1 MNDEESIPEDETAE
15 TAVFTV
21 PEGALPD
28 RADKVL
34 AACFPEFSR
43 SRWQSALEDGS
54 VRLDGAPVDKK
65 RTLRPG
71 ETLTLTLPRPAPTTV
86 RPVAIPLDILFEDE
100 HIVVVNKRAGMVV
113 HPGAGTGEDTLVHAL
128 LHHTGGRLAAAGGV
142 LRPGIVHRLDKE
154 TSGIVVCA
162 KTDEAYLA
170 LVRAFSEREP
180 DKRYV
185 ALCAGSPGLLSGI
198 CREPIDR
205 HPNNRV
211 KMAVRETGKPARTDW
226 AVDERFG
233 AKAVLMRCKI
243 HTGRTHQIRV
253 HLVHLGLPILGD
265 RTYGKFP
272 DLFTGDLGAP
282 RVMLHAA
289 SLRIAHPVTGA
300 PLEFEAPLPDDFV
313 GLMGRLRNA
322 FGGSRV
328 RKAHR
333 QI

>member
-1 MNDEESIPEDETAE
+1 MNDEDSIPDDAD
-15 TAVFTV
+15 APVVFTV
-21 PEGALPD
+21 PEGTEPD
-28 RADKVL
+28 RADKIL
-34 AACFPEFSR
+34 AANFPELSR
-43 SRWQSALEDGS
+43 SRWQTAIDEGRVSLS
-54 VRLDGAPVDKK
+54 GAPVDKK

-71 ETLTLTLPRPAPTTV
+71 DTLEFLLPRPPPTTV
-86 RPVAIPLDILFEDE
+86 NAVAIPLDILFEDE
-100 HIVVVNKRAGMVV
+100 HLVVVNKRPGMVV

-128 LHHTGGRLAAAGGV
+128 LHHTKGKLAPAGGV

-170 LVRAFSEREP
+170 LIRAFAEREP

-185 ALCAGSPGLLSGI
+185 ALCAGLPGLLSGI

-211 KMAVRETGKPARTDW
+211 KMAVRDTGKPARTDW

-233 AKAVLMRCKI
+233 NKAVLMRCKI

-253 HLVHLGLPILGD
+253 HLTHLGMPILGD
-265 RTYGKFP
+265 HTYGKFP
-272 DLFTGDLGAP
+272 DLFCGELAAP

-289 SLRIAHPVTGA
+289 SLKITHPVTGA
-300 PLEFEAPLPDDFV
+300 PMEFEAPLPDDF
-313 GLMGRLRNA
+313 LALLGRLRTA
-322 FGGSRV
+322 FGSSPV
-328 RKAHR
+328 RKAHL
-333 QI
+333 QV